1 MKLLSLVYII
11 NATLLILREIEAAY
25 EKEWEILNL
34 PGKITGFIIMHIP
47 ILLVLFYG
55 LVEIERQT
63 MLGFIIGLITGIG
76 GLLPFVVHK
85 IIVKR
90 EGQFN
95 KLISNILIYLN
106 IVTGI
111 GTIIL
116 CVHFLNST

>member
-1 MKLLSLVYII
+1 MKLLSLIYII
-11 NATLLILREIEAAY
+11 NATLLILHEIEAAY

-34 PGKITGFIIMHIP
+34 PVKITGFIIMHIP
-47 ILLVLFYG
+47 ILVVLFYG

-63 MLGFIIGLITGIG
+63 ILGFIIGLIAGIG

-90 EGQFN
+90 EGHFN

-106 IVTGI
+106 IATGV

-116 CVHFLNST
+116 CMRFLNST

>member
-11 NATLLILREIEAAY
+11 NATLLILHEIEAAY
-25 EKEWEILNL
+25 EKEWEIFNL

-63 MLGFIIGLITGIG
+63 ILGLITGLITGIG

-90 EGQFN
+90 EGHFN

-106 IVTGI
+106 IVTGV

-116 CVHFLNST
+116 CVHFFNST